1 MRTIVLSLPAG
12 LSALLLAAACVQPG
26 LTDVIE
32 RPAERAL
39 LTGLRAYDDG
49 QYAEAERSLKAAL
62 NAGLGSAKDR
72 ATAHKHL
79 AFIYCT
85 SERAPACEAE
95 FREAHAADAQFAL
108 SKAEN
113 GHPQWGPVYRKVAST
128 FR

>member
-1 MRTIVLSLPAG
+1 MSMNRLCLSMVIAM
-12 LSALLLAAACVQPG
+12 LAAACAQPAG

-39 LTGLRAYDDG
+39 LAGLRAYDDG
-49 QYAEAERSLKAAL
+49 QYAEAERALQDALKA
-62 NAGLGSAKDR
+62 GLVSAKDR

-79 AFIYCT
+79 AFIFCT
-85 SERAPACEAE
+85 SQRSPACEAA

-113 GHPQWGPVYRKVAST
+113 GHPLWGPVYRKVAAT

>member
-1 MRTIVLSLPAG
+1 MNIQRLAPLLLPA
-12 LSALLLAAACVQPG
+12 LLAAACAQPAG

-49 QYAEAERSLKAAL
+49 QYAEAERAL
-62 NAGLGSAKDR
+62 QDALRTGLPSAKDR
-72 ATAHKHL
+72 AVAHKHL

-85 SERAPACEAE
+85 SQRAPACEAE
-95 FREAHAADAQFAL
+95 FREAHVADAQFAL

-113 GHPQWGPVYRKVAST
+113 GHPLWGPVYRKVAAT